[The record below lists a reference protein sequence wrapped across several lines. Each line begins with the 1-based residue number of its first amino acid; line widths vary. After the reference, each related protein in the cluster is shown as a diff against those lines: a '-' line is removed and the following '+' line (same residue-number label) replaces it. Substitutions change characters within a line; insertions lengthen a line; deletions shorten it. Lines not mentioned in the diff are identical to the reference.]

1 MNMDD
6 NFIKEIL
13 EMNPERE
20 RQYTFMLCLRTARFL
35 LGCDLETGKYKQENL
50 NEEIFVE
57 KKLYISNILSGL
69 ANYLI
74 FLETIGTIFKP
85 KSEPINNKE
94 NGIHKALSYFSNDLD
109 ENQIVAIRT
118 LRNSLAHNFS
128 LAIKSNTNDN
138 RFTQKFILLHD
149 DSIDEIIKLP
159 TSRWGGDYSD
169 KTNEKY
175 TIINIKKLICLIED
189 IYTKVLLYS
198 TENKLECMLK
208 SKDELNT
215 KYSIL

>member
-13 EMNPERE
+13 EMNPKGE

-35 LGCDLETGKYKQENL
+35 LGCDLETGEYKKENL
-50 NEEIFVE
+50 NEEIFV
-57 KKLYISNILSGL
+57 KKLYISNIFSGL

-85 KSEPINNKE
+85 KSEPINNNKE
-94 NGIHKALSYFSNDLD
+94 NGIHKALSYFSDLN

-128 LAIKSNTNDN
+128 LAIKSNTNN

-149 DSIDEIIKLP
+149 DSIGEIIKLP
-159 TSRWGGDYSD
+159 TEIWSGDYSD
-169 KTNEKY
+169 KTNENY
-175 TIINIKKLICLIED
+175 TIINIKKLICLIEA
-189 IYTKVLLYS
+189 IYAKVLLYS
-198 TENKLECMLK
+198 TKGELDCMLE

-215 KYSIL
+215 KYSIV

>member
-1 MNMDD
+1 MDD

-13 EMNPERE
+13 EMNPKGE

-35 LGCDLETGKYKQENL
+35 LGCDLETGEYKKENL
-50 NEEIFVE
+50 NEEIFV
-57 KKLYISNILSGL
+57 KKLYISNIFSGL

-85 KSEPINNKE
+85 KSKPINNKE
-94 NGIHKALSYFSNDLD
+94 NGIHKALLYFSEDLVD
-109 ENQIVAIRT
+109 KKQIIAIRT

-149 DSIDEIIKLP
+149 DSIGEIIKLP
-159 TSRWGGDYSD
+159 TKIWSEDYSD

-175 TIINIKKLICLIED
+175 TIINIKKLICLIEA
-189 IYTKVLLYS
+189 IYAKVLLYS
-198 TENKLECMLK
+198 TKGELDCMLE

-215 KYSIL
+215 KYSIV

>member
-35 LGCDLETGKYKQENL
+35 LGCDLETGEYKKENL
-50 NEEIFVE
+50 NEEIFV
-57 KKLYISNILSGL
+57 KKLYISNIFSGL

-85 KSEPINNKE
+85 KSVPINNKE
-94 NGIHKALSYFSNDLD
+94 NGIHKALSYFSDLD

-128 LAIKSNTNDN
+128 LAIKSNTNN

-149 DSIDEIIKLP
+149 DSIDEIIKLS

-189 IYTKVLLYS
+189 IYTKVAYIAS
-198 TENKLECMLK
+198 ENELECMK

-215 KYSIL
+215 KYSILNNP